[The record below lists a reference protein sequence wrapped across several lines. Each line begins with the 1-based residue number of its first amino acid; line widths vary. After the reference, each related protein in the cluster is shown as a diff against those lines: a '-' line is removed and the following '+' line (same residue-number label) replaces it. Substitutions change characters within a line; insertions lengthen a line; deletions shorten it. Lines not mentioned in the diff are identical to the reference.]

1 MSELIY
7 RSYSCPFRVLLT
19 SVESFLRELSSC
31 ALPRLAMG
39 TVTVET
45 KNSSSLL
52 RRLRLLLLEP
62 GTSDAAKVFA

>member
-1 MSELIY
+1 
-7 RSYSCPFRVLLT
+7 
-19 SVESFLRELSSC
+19 
-31 ALPRLAMG
+31 MG